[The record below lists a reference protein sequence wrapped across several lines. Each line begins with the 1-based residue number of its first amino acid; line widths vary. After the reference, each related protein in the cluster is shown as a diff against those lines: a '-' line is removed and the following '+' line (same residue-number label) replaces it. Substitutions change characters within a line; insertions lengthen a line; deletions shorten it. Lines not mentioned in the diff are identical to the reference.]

1 MTDNPF
7 RRRQFFHVLGAVG
20 AVAAAADAHGEGPRP
35 TAVQDPNAREHSP
48 PAKTDQTEGRE
59 HAMRPGALSKTRLD
73 RMHEVMTGHVERG
86 ELPGLVTLIS
96 RRDEVHVDAIGMK
109 AAGGKDP
116 MRRDTIFRIASMTKP
131 ITAAAAMILVE
142 ECKLR
147 LDEPVDRLLPEL
159 ANRKV
164 LKQLDGLLD
173 DTVPAHRPISVRD
186 LLTFR
191 MGLGLI
197 MAPPETY
204 PIQKAAAELE
214 LVGMGPPNPSSP
226 HAPDEWMR
234 RLAKLPLVHQPGERW
249 MYNMGSY
256 VLGVLIAR
264 ASGQAFETFLRER
277 IFDPL
282 GMKDTGFSVPAAMLD
297 RLATSYMVN
306 PASGALVLHD
316 GVENSRWGRPPAFPD
331 GGGGLVST
339 VDDYLAF
346 SRMLLSK
353 GKHGRE
359 RILSRPSVETM
370 TTDQLTP
377 AQKAASPFPGLW
389 DNRGWGFGV
398 CVVTQRDGLAATPGQ
413 YGWNGGYGT
422 SWSTDPAEEM
432 VGIVMTQRAF
442 TSPIAPDVVLD
453 FWTSAYQAIDD

>member
-1 MTDNPF
+1 LKKT
-7 RRRQFFHVLGAVG
+7 
-20 AVAAAADAHGEGPRP
+20 AAAHGGDLHP
-35 TAVQDPNAREHSP
+35 AAGQGQDGREHSP
-48 PAKTDQTEGRE
+48 PTQSDRLERTE
-59 HAMRPGALSKTRLD
+59 HAMSAGALSKARLV
-73 RMHEVMTGHVERG
+73 RMHDLMAGHVERG
-86 ELPGLVTLIS
+86 EVPGLVTMIS
-96 RRDEVHVDAIGMK
+96 RRGEVHVDAIGMQ

-116 MRRDTIFRIASMTKP
+116 MRRDTIFRITSMTKP
-131 ITAAAAMILVE
+131 ITAAATMILVE

-159 ANRKV
+159 SKRKV
-164 LKQLDGLLD
+164 LKQLDGPLD
-173 DTVPAHRPISVRD
+173 DTLPAHRPISVRD

-191 MGLGLI
+191 MGLGII
-197 MAPPETY
+197 MAPPDKY

-214 LVGMGPPNPSSP
+214 IVGMGPPNPSSP
-226 HAPDEWMR
+226 HGPDEWVR
-234 RLAKLPLVHQPGERW
+234 RLATLPLVHQPGEKW
-249 MYNMGSY
+249 MYNLGSY

-264 ASGQAFETFLRER
+264 ASGQPFETFLRER
-277 IFDPL
+277 IFEPL
-282 GMKDTGFSVPAAMLD
+282 GMKDTGLSVPAAKLA

-306 PASGALVLHD
+306 PATGALVLHD
-316 GVENSRWGRPPAFPD
+316 AVENSQWGRPPAFPD
-331 GGGGLVST
+331 GGAGLVST

-346 SRMLLSK
+346 SQMLLNK

-359 RILSRPSVETM
+359 RILARPSVETM

-377 AQKAASPFPGLW
+377 QQKGASPFPGLW
-389 DNRGWGFGV
+389 DNRGWGFGM
-398 CVVTQRDGLAATPGQ
+398 CVVTQRDGVAATPGQ

-422 SWSTDPAEEM
+422 SWSSDPAEEI